1 MLKHLPNT
9 ITLANLTCGF
19 VGIIYALGGNL
30 VIAAWLILIAA
41 ILDFFDGFAARLLKA
56 SSPIGKDLDSLADM
70 VTFGVLPG
78 IIMYQM
84 LLGVGVN
91 YAIMAVLIPI
101 FSALRLAQFNNDARQ
116 TDGFIGLPTPANA
129 FYIAALPAIQ
139 IQNPGS
145 ILEQPIV
152 LAIIVVVQS
161 LLLVVPLPLIALKF
175 KNFKWAGN
183 QFRYFLIITAVLSVA
198 IFKLIG
204 VPIFILAYLLLSL
217 LNNQIK
223 NKHEIQS

>member
-1 MLKHLPNT
+1 MLKHIPNT
-9 ITLANLTCGF
+9 ITLGNLTCGF
-19 VGIIYALGGNL
+19 VGIIFAMDGDLIL
-30 VIAAWLILIAA
+30 AAWLILIAA
-41 ILDFFDGFAARLLKA
+41 ILDFFDGFAARMLKA

-84 LLGVGVN
+84 LLNTGIN
-91 YAIMAVLIPI
+91 YTFIAALIPI
-101 FSALRLAQFNNDARQ
+101 FSCLRLAQFNNDTRQ

-145 ILEQPIV
+145 ILEQPIILV
-152 LAIIVVVQS
+152 VIVVVQS
-161 LLLVVPLPLIALKF
+161 LLLVAPLPLIALKF
-175 KNFKWAGN
+175 KHFKWAGN
-183 QFRYFLIITAVLSVA
+183 EFRYLLIITAILSVA